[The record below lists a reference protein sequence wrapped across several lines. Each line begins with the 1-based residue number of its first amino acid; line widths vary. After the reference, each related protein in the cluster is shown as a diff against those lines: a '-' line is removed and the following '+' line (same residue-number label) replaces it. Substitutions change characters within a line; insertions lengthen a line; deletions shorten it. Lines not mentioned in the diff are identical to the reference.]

1 MPDWLLLTIKIASGP
16 VVGAIIGF
24 FTNWLAVKMLF
35 RPYKAKHI
43 GKLRIPFTPGI
54 IPKRKTALA
63 NALGKVVG
71 TKLITTSDLNRLF
84 TSDSIK
90 EKIGL
95 TVSEAVFGVSDEV
108 TARSVIDG
116 FGEGNAD
123 KVRDKA
129 SGFITNKMLVAVK
142 KLDLPEL
149 ITTHAGDA
157 LSSVGGI
164 ASVIGMFGGNKL
176 MTKLASVVGEKLEKY
191 IEENGYDLVCPIVK
205 EEIDKILNS
214 SLSNS
219 VAMVGVTRDKIASL
233 AVSVYEKYAVEK
245 ISEFV
250 AGFDIASIVR
260 QKVDDMSMKEIEDLF
275 MTVMKKE
282 LSAIVNL
289 GGILGL
295 LVGGINSLIN
305 IFLL

>member
-1 MPDWLLLTIKIASGP
+1 
-16 VVGAIIGF
+16 
-24 FTNWLAVKMLF
+24 
-35 RPYKAKHI
+35 
-43 GKLRIPFTPGI
+43 
-54 IPKRKTALA
+54 
-63 NALGKVVG
+63 
-71 TKLITTSDLNRLF
+71 
-84 TSDSIK
+84 
-90 EKIGL
+90 
-95 TVSEAVFGVSDEV
+95 
-108 TARSVIDG
+108 
-116 FGEGNAD
+116 
-123 KVRDKA
+123 
-129 SGFITNKMLVAVK
+129 
-142 KLDLPEL
+142 
-149 ITTHAGDA
+149 
-157 LSSVGGI
+157 
-164 ASVIGMFGGNKL
+164 